1 MKVLIA
7 GGAGYVGSVL
17 IPKLLEDIL
26 IENANLPGHLYW
38 ISANSESTQKPLANP
53 AGAQTWRLFSTE
65 AEVQLSEKDKKAQTL
80 EQWLASPNAEN
91 FKY

>member
-1 MKVLIA
+1 YKCTGIYSNKAESGILWND
-7 GGAGYVGSVL
+7 
-17 IPKLLEDIL
+17 PKIG
-26 IENANLPGHLYW
+26 IEW
-38 ISANSESTQKPLANP
+38 PL
-53 AGAQTWRLFSTE
+53 TE